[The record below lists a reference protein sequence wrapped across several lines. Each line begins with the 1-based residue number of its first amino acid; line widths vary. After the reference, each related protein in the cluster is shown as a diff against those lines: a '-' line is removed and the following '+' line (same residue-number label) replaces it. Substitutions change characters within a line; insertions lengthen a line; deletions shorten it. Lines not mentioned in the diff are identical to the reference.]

1 MLPDLP
7 AGSGSVIMERKRR
20 NEMCKKVLSV
30 LCALIMLLSL
40 FAGCAKKQEPQ
51 PAAEM
56 PQTRPAQTETVQTE
70 TEQNSQ
76 VATAEEMTEVV
87 DVVEP
92 GMVPVYPNELVD
104 GTYDVEMASSSSM
117 FKADHVQL
125 VVENGQMYAVL
136 YMTSK
141 AYLYMFPGTA
151 EEAAAADEKDYI
163 PLVEQDEETGT
174 FTLPVEALDA
184 GIPAAAFS
192 KRKEKWYD
200 RTLLFRAD
208 SLPDT
213 AFVGSRTRGT
223 KPEDLGLEDG
233 TYSVDVLLEGGS
245 GRASVASPAQLTV
258 KDGVYTARIEWSSD
272 KYDFMVVNGTQY
284 DPVNTEGNSAF
295 EIPVTVFDWNM
306 AVQADTTAM
315 SQPHLI
321 DYTLFFDSGSITPAQ

>member
-1 MLPDLP
+1 
-7 AGSGSVIMERKRR
+7 
-20 NEMCKKVLSV
+20 MCKKVLSV
-30 LCALIMLLSL
+30 LCALIMILSL

-51 PAAEM
+51 PAAET
-56 PQTRPAQTETVQTE
+56 PQTQPAQTETVQTE

-163 PLVEQDEETGT
+163 PLVEQDGETGT

>member
-1 MLPDLP
+1 
-7 AGSGSVIMERKRR
+7 
-20 NEMCKKVLSV
+20 MCKKVLSV

-51 PAAEM
+51 PAAET
-56 PQTRPAQTETVQTE
+56 PQAQPAQTETAQAE

-87 DVVEP
+87 DVVEE
-92 GMVPVYPNELVD
+92 GMVPVYPDELVD

-284 DPVNTEGNSAF
+284 DPVNTEGNSVF

>member
-1 MLPDLP
+1 M
-7 AGSGSVIMERKRR
+7 R
-20 NEMCKKVLSV
+20 KKVLCV
-30 LCALIMLLSL
+30 LCAVVMLLSL

-51 PAAEM
+51 AAAET
-56 PQTRPAQTETVQTE
+56 PQAQPAQTEAVQTE
-70 TEQNSQ
+70 TGQSSQ

-92 GMVPVYPNELVD
+92 GMIPVYPDELVD
-104 GTYDVEMASSSSM
+104 GTYDVEMVSSSSM
-117 FKADHVQL
+117 FKADHVQI
-125 VVENGQMYAVL
+125 VIENGEMTAVL

-141 AYLYMFPGTA
+141 SYLYMFPGTA

-163 PLVEQDEETGT
+163 PLVELDEETGT

-233 TYSVDVLLEGGS
+233 TYTVDVLLEGGS
-245 GRASVASPAQLTV
+245 GRASVQSPALFTV
-258 KDGVYTARIEWSSD
+258 KGDAFAVTIIWSSD
-272 KYDFMVVNGTQY
+272 KYDFMIVNGTQY

-295 EIPVTVFDWNM
+295 EIPLTVFDWNM
-306 AVQADTTAM
+306 PVQADTTAM

-321 DYTLFFDSGSITPAQ
+321 DYTLYFDSNSIGPVG

>member
-1 MLPDLP
+1 
-7 AGSGSVIMERKRR
+7 
-20 NEMCKKVLSV
+20 MCKKVLSV
-30 LCALIMLLSL
+30 LCALIMLLSI

-51 PAAEM
+51 PAAET
-56 PQTRPAQTETVQTE
+56 PQAQPAQTETVQTE

>member
-1 MLPDLP
+1 
-7 AGSGSVIMERKRR
+7 
-20 NEMCKKVLSV
+20 
-30 LCALIMLLSL
+30 
-40 FAGCAKKQEPQ
+40 
-51 PAAEM
+51 
-56 PQTRPAQTETVQTE
+56 
-70 TEQNSQ
+70 
-76 VATAEEMTEVV
+76 
-87 DVVEP
+87 
-92 GMVPVYPNELVD
+92 
-104 GTYDVEMASSSSM
+104 
-117 FKADHVQL
+117 
-125 VVENGQMYAVL
+125 MYAVL